1 MVRTCKRPRNCKRPA
16 AVPRCST
23 RSSGRH
29 SAQQKSLFPI
39 YSLRLPTS
47 RDLGL
52 PTQWVGG
59 SRARAELFSRAMPIE
74 TTEAAA
80 HDHGER
86 GAPGSFW
93 AARRASH
100 HVLSHMCLDT
110 RQSHPFAASVGR
122 RARGRLRLA
131 ARAWEK
137 LGAGRGARGTR
148 KGSSVQGSSL
158 SWRSLSV
165 TEALNVFRIRSGSS
179 RRCRVCRRHRY
190 RD

>member
-1 MVRTCKRPRNCKRPA
+1 MIMA
-16 AVPRCST
+16 S
-23 RSSGRH
+23 
-29 SAQQKSLFPI
+29 
-39 YSLRLPTS
+39 
-47 RDLGL
+47 
-52 PTQWVGG
+52 
-59 SRARAELFSRAMPIE
+59 
-74 TTEAAA
+74 
-80 HDHGER
+80 
-86 GAPGSFW
+86 
-93 AARRASH
+93 AARSRVILGGTACPISH

-158 SWRSLSV
+158 SWRSWSV